1 MSNFDPS
8 DILSLDTAW
17 RNFEAIIAKARS
29 GLEATSRFRDY
40 PEHRAMAYH
49 ALSEA
54 QAMAYNFAVAPRMD
68 VPEVHSNVWFSYFYT
83 LGGTSPD
90 FRNGAIFLDGRRTY
104 KVRARFGGLKLL
116 LMQVFSHLLGHP
128 QSKMLINIDFSL
140 LETEPD
146 GSIEATLSA
155 TPQPKNWIPMD
166 ASSEYNFMFVRRIVA
181 DWNCDRGEL
190 EINAVDGPII
200 ENDFDASAM
209 SRRIVTAAHFL
220 DFLINQWTIGIY
232 NLYLEKNGG
241 KKNRVTAVAG
251 ESIARDFIGSP
262 STNYFFGIFDL
273 AADEA
278 LVIDCALPQADYWSM
293 QVMDVWCRP
302 IDFVHRQSD
311 VNMSRAAIDRD
322 GRCRY
327 VISMSDP
334 GVANWLDTQG
344 RREGTITGRNYHSS
358 LMPADPIIHLVKLDE
373 LPSHLPDDT
382 RYVTPQQ
389 RRAALEYRRRGYAT
403 MYGY

>member
-1 MSNFDPS
+1 MLNA
-8 DILSLDTAW
+8 AW
-17 RNFEAIIAKARS
+17 THFEAVIAKARNA
-29 GLEATSRFRDY
+29 LEATSRFQDHA
-40 PEHRAMAYH
+40 EHRAKAYH
-49 ALSEA
+49 SLSEA

-68 VPEVHSNVWFSYFYT
+68 VPEVHSNAWFSYFYT

-90 FRNGAIFLDGRRTY
+90 FRNGAVFLDGRRTY
-104 KVRARFGGLKLL
+104 KVKARFGGLKLI

-128 QSKMLINIDFSL
+128 RSKMLTNVDFSM
-140 LETEPD
+140 LEPEPD
-146 GSIEATLSA
+146 GSIEATVSA
-155 TPQPKNWIPMD
+155 TPQPKNWIPLD
-166 ASSEYNFMFVRRIVA
+166 AGSEYNFVFVRRIYA

-190 EINAVDGPII
+190 EISAVDGSIV
-200 ENDFDASAM
+200 ENDFDANAM
-209 SRRIVTAAHFL
+209 ARRIETAAHFL

-232 NLYLEKNGG
+232 DLYLAKNAG
-241 KKNRVTAVAG
+241 KKNCVTAVAG

-262 STNYFFGIFDL
+262 STNYFFGIFEL
-273 AADEA
+273 AEDEA
-278 LVIDCALPQADYWSM
+278 LIIDCALPQADYWSM
-293 QVMDVWCRP
+293 QAMDVWCRP

-344 RREGTITGRNYHSS
+344 RREGIITGRNYHSS
-358 LMPADPIIHLVKLDE
+358 LMPADPFTKLVKLAE
-373 LPSHLPDDT
+373 LRRHLPADT
-382 RYVTPQQ
+382 RYVTLQQ
-389 RRAALEYRRRGYAT
+389 RSAALEYRRRGYAT